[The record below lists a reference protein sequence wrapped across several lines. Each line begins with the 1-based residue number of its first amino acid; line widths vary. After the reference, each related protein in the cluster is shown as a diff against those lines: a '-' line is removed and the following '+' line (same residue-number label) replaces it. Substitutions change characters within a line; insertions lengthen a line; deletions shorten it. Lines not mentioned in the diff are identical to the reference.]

1 MWVKGRT
8 DDGRE
13 VVPMVVCFNFSGDLF
28 MRLRDAAY
36 HKRFFFSFPSVEYMC
51 ERDRKGDGAS
61 LHGGARFS
69 IELPDGGGNGT
80 IVIMIS

>member
-1 MWVKGRT
+1 MGKGAKRT
-8 DDGRE
+8 TVE

-36 HKRFFFSFPSVEYMC
+36 HKRFFSFPWVEYMC

-61 LHGGARFS
+61 LHGGTRFS